1 MSTTTLKTVCR
12 YSCTSPNWRPR
23 RASPWPSSAFRLS
36 MAMRSAPGM
45 RGSSRWRATVDL
57 PTLPE
62 KLMTAIFIRSSLG
75 GGGGWLSG
83 WRLRLR
89 RFLWRCAG
97 LRQLLPGGSVGTSFI
112 DRFLFR
118 DCSAVR
124 HPLLSSCSGCT
135 HADRY
140 QFSFCM
146 HCAQLFGMCSSSA
159 LQRPFQLLDSG
170 SNPANQ
176 DSRTGNRL
184 PPWMSAEIGAV
195 APVVRHAHPEVI
207 TCLEAV
213 METQSRERISIDL
226 QGLKPALL
234 ARSQAQGVSPSELVR
249 KALEQALGAPAEAE
263 QGADHRPHLKRSGDR
278 ARLCLRMERDGA
290 MALLAAAHPSALT
303 PPH

>member
-1 MSTTTLKTVCR
+1 MSCAK
-12 YSCTSPNWRPR
+12 
-23 RASPWPSSAFRLS
+23 RL
-36 MAMRSAPGM
+36 A
-45 RGSSRWRATVDL
+45 
-57 PTLPE
+57 
-62 KLMTAIFIRSSLG
+62 
-75 GGGGWLSG
+75 
-83 WRLRLR
+83 LRE
-89 RFLWRCAG
+89 
-97 LRQLLPGGSVGTSFI
+97 LLPGGSVGTSFI

-135 HADRY
+135 HADRW
-140 QFSFCM
+140 QFCLCR
-146 HCAQLFGMCSSSA
+146 HCAELFGMCSSSA

-170 SNPANQ
+170 PNPANQ

-195 APVVRHAHPEVI
+195 APVVRHAHPEGI

-226 QGLKPALL
+226 QGLKAALL

-278 ARLCLRMERDGA
+278 RAFACAWSA
-290 MALLAAAHPSALT
+290 MAPWPCWRRPSG
-303 PPH
+303 PD